1 MFDPER
7 LTAVAP
13 GFSPAI
19 DGSTNRKRITAAG
32 QEPWAMEL
40 WRIAVPRQEQAFF
53 GICLLVH
60 WLISAASLSGYIIV
74 VLFLIVAV
82 GRLVR
87 HAAIQFASRLPRR
100 SQLRHYI
107 VLCTSVAFFF
117 LLAVR
122 GCYLAAV
129 IVDVGFHSDP
139 FEARGDI
146 GQH

>member
-74 VLFLIVAV
+74 ALFLIVAV

>member
-1 MFDPER
+1 MFDPSR
-7 LTAVAP
+7 LLVVAA

-19 DGSTNRKRITAAG
+19 EGSTHRKITAAG
-32 QEPWAMEL
+32 EEPRAMEL
-40 WRIAVPRQEQAFF
+40 WRIAAPRGEQAFF

-87 HAAIQFASRLPRR
+87 HAAILFASRLPRR

-107 VLCTSVAFFF
+107 VLFTSVAFFF
-117 LLAVR
+117 LLALR

-129 IVDVGFHSDP
+129 IVDLGFHSDP
-139 FEARGDI
+139 FEARSDI
-146 GQH
+146 GRH